1 MGTNKMDVRRDENN
15 MSKLAKQSYSQWE
28 WNHPVRGPCLLP
40 FEKTGRKEERRRVK
54 GNYH

>member
-15 MSKLAKQSYSQWE
+15 MSKQSKAIVSGNGIIPY
-28 WNHPVRGPCLLP
+28 CLLP